1 MASFRTLRVTRMLSE
16 RSDLQRVVLDD
27 GSRAY
32 NLPRL
37 TGPVAVGNEVVVNTT
52 AVALGLGTGG
62 WHVVHWNLAH
72 RELDLDGGG
81 HIMKLRYTSLQSDV
95 GSVGERTADNSLPI
109 EPTGGELAGVP
120 VVVCSLH
127 SQMAVVAAAFAH
139 HAPQR
144 RLVYVMTDGAALPL
158 ALSDLAADLRSREL
172 IRASVTCGHAF
183 GGDFEAVSVAS
194 ALTAARQLARADAIV
209 VAMGPGVVG
218 TATALDT
225 SALEVGPILD
235 TVAALGGIP
244 IFCIRASAADPRV
257 RHRGISHHVL
267 TVLDRFVHCRVTIA
281 VPHGV
286 APQVLPDSAA
296 AHDIVYVEGLPDS
309 ADVLDGLGLNV
320 TTMGR
325 TPAEDPLFFSF
336 AAAAGTLA
344 ARILDD

>member
-1 MASFRTLRVTRMLSE
+1 MASFRTRRVTSMLSE
-16 RSDLQRVVLDD
+16 RADLQRVGLDD

-32 NLPRL
+32 NLIRL
-37 TGPVAVGNEVVVNTT
+37 TGQVAVGDEVVVNTT

-62 WHVVHWNLAH
+62 WHIVHWNLAN

-81 HIMKLRYTSLQSDV
+81 HIMKLRYTSLQTDV
-95 GSVGERTADNSLPI
+95 GSVGEWASD
-109 EPTGGELAGVP
+109 PTQSTVGTELAGVP
-120 VVVCSLH
+120 VIVCGLH
-127 SQMAVVAAAFAH
+127 SQMAVVAATFAH
-139 HAPQR
+139 LKPQA

-158 ALSDLAADLRSREL
+158 ALSDLAAELRRREL
-172 IRASVTCGHAF
+172 LRATVTCGHAF
-183 GGDFEAVSVAS
+183 GGDFEAVTVAS

-225 SALEVGPILD
+225 SALEAGPILD

-244 IFCIRASAADPRV
+244 IFCIRASTADPRE

-267 TVLDRFVHCRVTIA
+267 TVLERFVHCRVTVA
-281 VPHGV
+281 VPTGV
-286 APQVLPDSAA
+286 APRSLPDVLS
-296 AHDIVYVEGLPDS
+296 AHDVVFVDEVPVPG
-309 ADVLDGLGLNV
+309 DVLDGLGLQV

-325 TPAEDPLFFSF
+325 SAAHDPLFFSF

-344 ARILDD
+344 ARILHD